1 MTNIASERARRLRR
15 EKGEAERRLW
25 RSLRALNR
33 EGYHFRQQ
41 APLGPYIVDFC
52 EHSARLVIELDGAH
66 HGLPP
71 IQAYDRQRSR
81 WLEAEGYKV
90 LRFWN
95 REVQENSHGVETA
108 ILLALGHIDDSCA
121 NPNGSVVSSPLVG
134 EEQGGGDSGTVKGGL
149 PPTPF
154 PSPQGGGG
162 RTPPGLS
169 LPRLNRRK
177 RSLRRPK
184 AGASHV

>member
-1 MTNIASERARRLRR
+1 MTNIASERARRMRR
-15 EKGEAERRLW
+15 EKGVAEQRLW

-66 HGLPP
+66 HGLP
-71 IQAYDRQRSR
+71 AMRDYDRKRSR
-81 WLEAEGYKV
+81 WLEAEGYTV

-95 REVQENSHGVETA
+95 REVQENLHGVETA

-121 NPNGSVVSSPLVG
+121 NPNGSAVSSPLVG
-134 EEQGGGDSGTVKGGL
+134 EEQGGGDFTSSEDGI
-149 PPTPF
+149 PPTPV

-162 RTPPGLS
+162 RS
-169 LPRLNRRK
+169 SR
-177 RSLRRPK
+177 
-184 AGASHV
+184 A